1 MSANARR
8 IVQRTVDTNALL
20 AARAERDALAAENK
34 RLREALAIALPYVEK
49 VAATMPTEM
58 NRMQRR
64 NEARNH
70 AAQARAALAETARKG
85 G

>member
-20 AARAERDALAAENK
+20 AARAERDALAADVK
-34 RLREALAIALPYVEK
+34 RLRDALGEIADLSTRRAVETRANGRPYDGTDWK
-49 VAATMPTEM
+49 NLSTY
-58 NRMQRR
+58 
-64 NEARNH
+64 
-70 AAQARAALAETARKG
+70 ARAALAETARKG